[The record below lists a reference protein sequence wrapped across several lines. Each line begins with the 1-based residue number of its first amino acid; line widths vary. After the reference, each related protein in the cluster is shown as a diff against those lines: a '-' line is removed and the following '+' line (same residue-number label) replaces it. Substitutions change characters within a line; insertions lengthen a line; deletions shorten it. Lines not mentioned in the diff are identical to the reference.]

1 MNKNRELKNRVA
13 AATKEEKGEEAIVMA
28 HVQAKLE
35 AKKGQGKR

>member
-1 MNKNRELKNRVA
+1 MKKNRELKNRVA
-13 AATKEEKGEEAIVMA
+13 AATKEKGEEAIVMA